1 MTRAVTLANLAI
13 QDILTVDGDNNRVGI
28 GSTQPTEKLD
38 VVGVVSA
45 TSFYGDGSN
54 LQGVATSKQLTIGVR
69 VGAAVTFEVVGSGF
83 TVSGRS
89 ANITIDI

>member
-13 QDILTVDGDNNRVGI
+13 QDILTVDGENNRVGI

-54 LQGVATSKQLTIGVR
+54 LQGVATTKLLTIGVR